1 MSRARTLTPNH
12 GGGPEMLSFDGLVAV
27 CVLYVLG
34 LFGIAFLAEK
44 RAMEGKA
51 RWLNSPLV
59 YTLSLSIYTTAWT
72 FYGAVGSAARTGLEF
87 LTIYLG
93 PTLVFIGW
101 YWLLRKMVRIG
112 RAQRITSIA
121 DMISSR
127 YGKSG
132 GLAALVTVLAVLGTT
147 PYIALQLQSV
157 TSSFEVF
164 ARPGALV
171 APDTEQTAIW
181 VAGGLALFTIVFGT
195 RSLDLNERHPGL
207 VSAIAL
213 EAIVKLFAILAV
225 GVFVVWGVADG
236 LSDMLARIEASPV
249 SDADWNGSRWLG
261 ITALSAFA
269 ILCLPRMFQVLVVE
283 NSDERHLATAAWAFP
298 LYLCLISLFV
308 VPIAVVGLSLPE
320 AGTNPD
326 LFVLTVPL
334 GLGRDGLALLVFLGG
349 FSAATSMVIIAA
361 LALSTMVSN
370 HIIMPLWLRA
380 TRNDNP
386 MSGDMRRVAL
396 MARRLS
402 IGGILFLGLSY
413 YRLSG
418 GADALAEI
426 GLIAFLGVAQVL
438 PALLGGILWRGATR
452 VGAALGIGA
461 GFAIWA
467 WLLLIPNIA
476 ETGGLVPPILDAGPF
491 GIMWLSPATPLGL
504 QATDPLLT
512 AMMLSLGVNTLLFI
526 LGSLFSFPSPLER
539 LQGAQFVNVYDH
551 SRALLGWRGAAGTSD
566 DLLIMAQRILGSGR
580 AQSLFQEAATVQG
593 RGAEMPEPTADF
605 LESLERELAGS
616 VGAAT
621 AHAMVAQITGGA
633 SVSVRDL
640 LAVADETAQIMEY
653 SSQLEAKSAELT
665 QTAARLREVNQKL
678 TELSVQKDAFLSQIS
693 HELRTPMTSIRSFSE
708 ILMQADPVDDA
719 ARTRFSR
726 IIHDESLRL
735 TRLLDDLL
743 DLSVLENG
751 LVTLNTGEANLKDIL
766 DRAIYAA
773 GALEEGGRI
782 TIRRDP
788 EAEHVTLLT
797 DPDRLTQVF
806 INLISNAQKYCDAEI
821 PELRI
826 EVVQGPTAVEVTF
839 VDNGKG
845 IPDRQRSLIFEKF
858 ARLDTAKGAPGAGL
872 GLAISREIMG
882 RLGGSLTHQPDQSG
896 TRFVVRLPK
905 PLVMPEAVAS
915 VAE

>member
-1 MSRARTLTPNH
+1 
-12 GGGPEMLSFDGLVAV
+12 MLSFDGLVAV
-27 CVLYVLG
+27 CVIYVAG
-34 LFGIAFLAEK
+34 LFIVAFLAER

-51 RWLNSPLV
+51 RWLNSPV
-59 YTLSLSIYTTAWT
+59 TYTLSLSIYTTAWT
-72 FYGAVGSAARTGLEF
+72 FYGAVGSAARSGLEF

-101 YWLLRKMVRIG
+101 FWLLRKMVRVG

-132 GLAALVTVLAVLGTT
+132 GLAALVTVLAVIGTT

-157 TSSFEVF
+157 TLSFSVF
-164 ARPGALV
+164 ARPGALG
-171 APDTEQTAIW
+171 APDTASTAIW
-181 VAGGLALFTIVFGT
+181 VAVGLAIFTIVFGT
-195 RSLDLNERHPGL
+195 RSLDVNERHPGL

-213 EAIVKLFAILAV
+213 EAIVKLFALLAV

-236 LSDMLARIEASPV
+236 PSDMLRRIEESPV
-249 SDADWNGSRWLG
+249 AAADWNGSRWLG
-261 ITALSAFA
+261 LTALSAFA

-283 NSDERHLATAAWAFP
+283 NSDERHLATASWAFP
-298 LYLCLISLFV
+298 LYLFLISLFV
-308 VPIAVVGLSLPE
+308 VPIAVIGLGLPG
-320 AGTNPD
+320 AGENPD

-334 GLGRDGLALLVFLGG
+334 SLGQDWLALLVFLGG

-370 HIIMPLWLRA
+370 HIIVPLWLRA
-380 TRNDNP
+380 TPHTDA

-396 MARRLS
+396 MARRFS
-402 IGGILFLGLSY
+402 IAGILFLGFGY

-452 VGAALGIGA
+452 SGAAIGIAA

-476 ETGGLVPPILDAGPF
+476 ETGGMVPSMLQAGPL
-491 GIMWLSPATPLGL
+491 GIGWLSPETPLGL
-504 QATDPLLT
+504 RATDPLLT
-512 AMMLSLGVNTLLFI
+512 AMMLSLGVNTFLFI

-551 SRALLGWRGAAGTSD
+551 SRALLGWRGAAGTAD
-566 DLLIMAQRILGSGR
+566 DLLTMAQRILGTGR
-580 AQSLFQEAATVQG
+580 AGRLFQQAARAQG
-593 RGAEMPEPTADF
+593 REGELPEPTPDF
-605 LESLERELAGS
+605 LERLERELAGS

-621 AHAMVAQITGGA
+621 AHAMVGQIAGGA

-653 SSQLEAKSAELT
+653 SSQLEQKSAELAR
-665 QTAARLREVNQKL
+665 TAERLREANQKL

-708 ILMQADPVDDA
+708 ILMQSDPLDDA
-719 ARTRFSR
+719 ARARFSR

-751 LVTLNTGEANLKDIL
+751 HVTLHEGPADLSQVL

-782 TIRRDP
+782 AIRRAR
-788 EAEHVTLLT
+788 EAERVELHT
-797 DPDRLTQVF
+797 DADRLAQVF
-806 INLISNAQKYCDAEI
+806 INLISNAQKYCDAEK

-826 EVVQGPTAVEVTF
+826 DVTRHGETVEVVFA
-839 VDNGKG
+839 DNGRG
-845 IPDRQRSLIFEKF
+845 IPDRQRTLIFEKF

-872 GLAISREIMG
+872 GLAISREIMA
-882 RLGGSLTHQPDQSG
+882 RLGGSLSYEPGAPG
-896 TRFVVRLPK
+896 TRFRVRLPVRA
-905 PLVMPEAVAS
+905 LRAA
-915 VAE
+915 

>member
-1 MSRARTLTPNH
+1 LRCAALRPAPQIVIAYFAGVLHTETPAGGRPGHVSNRILLVEDEANILEAIGFILSRDGWEVLGHGKGETALAEIARVEPDILVLDVMLPGRSGLDILRELRDDPAKAALPVLMLTAKGQARDREQAMALGANAFLTKPFSNDELVATVRALANGTRRQGTPH
-12 GGGPEMLSFDGLVAV
+12 AAAGHDPARRRLTGRTVMARRVFLERRTYRMNRLQDAARLLPVLGMILFFGPVFISDDGGARSPRRGRGAGGVAGLLLRRVAPADRHDDAGQPRAGRAASVVRRGAAAEDPAAADMLSFDGLVAV
-27 CVLYVLG
+27 CVLYVMG
-34 LFGIAFLAEK
+34 LFGVAFLAEK

-51 RWLNSPLV
+51 RWLNSPV
-59 YTLSLSIYTTAWT
+59 TYTLSLSIYTTAWT
-72 FYGAVGSAARTGLEF
+72 FYGAVGSAARSGLEF

-157 TSSFEVF
+157 TLSFEAF

-171 APDTEQTAIW
+171 APDTGQTAVW

-225 GVFVVWGVADG
+225 GIFVVWGVADG
-236 LSDMLARIEASPV
+236 PSDMLARIEASPV
-249 SDADWNGSRWLG
+249 ADADWNGARWLG
-261 ITALSAFA
+261 LTALSAFA

-308 VPIAVVGLSLPE
+308 VPIAVIGLSLPE

-334 GLGRDGLALLVFLGG
+334 GLGRDDLALLVFLGG
-349 FSAATSMVIIAA
+349 FSAATSMVIVAA

-370 HIIMPLWLRA
+370 HIIVPLWLRA
-380 TRNDNP
+380 TRHEDP

-402 IGGILFLGLSY
+402 IGGILFLGLGY

-476 ETGGLVPPILDAGPF
+476 ATGGLVPPILDAGPF
-491 GIMWLSPATPLGL
+491 GLAWLSPATPLGL

-512 AMMLSLGVNTLLFI
+512 AMILSLGVNTL
-526 LGSLFSFPSPLER
+526 PVHPR
-539 LQGAQFVNVYDH
+539 LAVFLPEP
-551 SRALLGWRGAAGTSD
+551 AGAA
-566 DLLIMAQRILGSGR
+566 SGR
-580 AQSLFQEAATVQG
+580 AIRQCLRSFHARFWA
-593 RGAEMPEPTADF
+593 
-605 LESLERELAGS
+605 
-616 VGAAT
+616 GAA
-621 AHAMVAQITGGA
+621 
-633 SVSVRDL
+633 R
-640 LAVADETAQIMEY
+640 
-653 SSQLEAKSAELT
+653 
-665 QTAARLREVNQKL
+665 R
-678 TELSVQKDAFLSQIS
+678 
-693 HELRTPMTSIRSFSE
+693 
-708 ILMQADPVDDA
+708 
-719 ARTRFSR
+719 
-726 IIHDESLRL
+726 
-735 TRLLDDLL
+735 
-743 DLSVLENG
+743 
-751 LVTLNTGEANLKDIL
+751 
-766 DRAIYAA
+766 
-773 GALEEGGRI
+773 GRP
-782 TIRRDP
+782 TI
-788 EAEHVTLLT
+788 
-797 DPDRLTQVF
+797 
-806 INLISNAQKYCDAEI
+806 C
-821 PELRI
+821 
-826 EVVQGPTAVEVTF
+826 
-839 VDNGKG
+839 
-845 IPDRQRSLIFEKF
+845 
-858 ARLDTAKGAPGAGL
+858 
-872 GLAISREIMG
+872 
-882 RLGGSLTHQPDQSG
+882 
-896 TRFVVRLPK
+896 
-905 PLVMPEAVAS
+905 
-915 VAE
+915 